1 MCHHGD
7 SPRKESNLT
16 YSDAFHGA
24 LARATTTKETCVL
37 AYDYPILGLFWTMLM
52 LFLWVAWLM
61 LLFHVIFD
69 IFRSDDLS
77 GWGKAGWM
85 ALVLI
90 LPLLGVLI
98 YLIAR
103 GDGMAQRQIAQA
115 QAQQSQFDDY
125 VRSVSSSGTADE
137 LAKLG
142 ELKAGGVITDEE
154 FNRQKA
160 KLLA

>member
-1 MCHHGD
+1 
-7 SPRKESNLT
+7 
-16 YSDAFHGA
+16 
-24 LARATTTKETCVL
+24 VL

-52 LFLWVAWLM
+52 IFLWVAWLM

-85 ALVLI
+85 LLVLV

-103 GDGMAQRQIAQA
+103 GDSMTQRQIASA
-115 QAQQSQFDDY
+115 QAQQDSFDNY
-125 VRSVSSSGTADE
+125 VRSVSDSDSTADE
-137 LAKLG
+137 IAKLKDLRDDG
-142 ELKAGGVITDEE
+142 TITDDQ
-154 FNRQKA
+154 FQAQKA
-160 KLLA
+160 KLLS

>member
-1 MCHHGD
+1 VRN
-7 SPRKESNLT
+7 PVRVA
-16 YSDAFHGA
+16 YSLPSQAPW
-24 LARATTTKETCVL
+24 RAVTTKETFVL

-52 LFLWVAWLM
+52 IFLWIAWLM

-85 ALVLI
+85 VLVLV

-103 GDGMAQRQIAQA
+103 GDKMTQRQIDQA
-115 QAQQSQFDDY
+115 RAQQSDFDDY
-125 VRSVSSSGTADE
+125 VRNVSSSSSAADE
-137 LAKLG
+137 IAKLG
-142 ELKAGGVITDEE
+142 ELKASGVITEDE
-154 FNRQKA
+154 FAAQKA

>member
-1 MCHHGD
+1 
-7 SPRKESNLT
+7 
-16 YSDAFHGA
+16 
-24 LARATTTKETCVL
+24 VL

-52 LFLWVAWLM
+52 IFLWIAWLM

-85 ALVLI
+85 VLVLV

-103 GDGMAQRQIAQA
+103 GDKMTQRQIDQA
-115 QAQQSQFDDY
+115 RAQQSDFDDY
-125 VRSVSSSGTADE
+125 VRNVSSSSSAADE
-137 LAKLG
+137 IAKLG
-142 ELKAGGVITDEE
+142 ELKASGVITEDE
-154 FNRQKA
+154 FAAQKA

>member
-1 MCHHGD
+1 
-7 SPRKESNLT
+7 
-16 YSDAFHGA
+16 
-24 LARATTTKETCVL
+24 VL

-52 LFLWVAWLM
+52 IFLWVAWLM

-85 ALVLI
+85 LLVLI

-98 YLIAR
+98 YLVAR
-103 GDGMAQRQIAQA
+103 GDSMTQRQIAQA
-115 QAQQSQFDDY
+115 QAQQESFDDY
-125 VRSVSSSGTADE
+125 VRNVSSSDSTADE
-137 LAKLG
+137 LAKLSD
-142 ELKAGGVITDEE
+142 LKANGTITEDE
-154 FNRQKA
+154 FNAQKA